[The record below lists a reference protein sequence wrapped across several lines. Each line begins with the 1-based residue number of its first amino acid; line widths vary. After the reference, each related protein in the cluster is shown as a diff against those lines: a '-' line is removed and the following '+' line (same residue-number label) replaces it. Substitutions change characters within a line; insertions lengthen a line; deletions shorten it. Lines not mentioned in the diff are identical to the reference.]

1 MSGIDWF
8 SDERA
13 TFGDRVSAAREV
25 VGLTDEELARRLGV
39 KAETVR
45 RWEGDV
51 DEPRANKLQ
60 MLAGLLGVSLTWLMT
75 GAGEEPGVPVPP
87 ESDEI
92 AGILSEMRQV
102 RGEMARAAERL
113 GRLEKR
119 LRGAI
124 GT

>member
-25 VGLTDEELARRLGV
+25 VGLSDEELARRLGV
-39 KAETVR
+39 KVETVR

-75 GAGEEPGVPVPP
+75 GAGDEPGVPAPP

-92 AGILSEMRQV
+92 AGILAEMRQV

-119 LRGAI
+119 LRGAL